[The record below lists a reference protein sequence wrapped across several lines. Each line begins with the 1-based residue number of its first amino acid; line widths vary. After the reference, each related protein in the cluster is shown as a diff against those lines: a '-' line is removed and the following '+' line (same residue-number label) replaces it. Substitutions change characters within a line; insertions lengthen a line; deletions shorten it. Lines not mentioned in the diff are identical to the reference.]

1 MESTM
6 KNITL
11 ILLISLSGLSH
22 GTDKLNVFP
31 SLSVS
36 PIVVQQALAS
46 GVTFLNSQEEYQL
59 ILGGRAFNKNNNINS
74 NTSSLSGNANSNNLW
89 TGEQGSF
96 LLSIVGNDTTTNSA
110 SASMANSNFNQIAYN
125 PRSGQIGVIIGDIIV
140 KLRPYYRAETIA
152 NIFNINLITSFENI
166 NTAIFRIKPGQ
177 NIFTIAEQLSGYVGV
192 EFTEIDIIDNPNQ
205 LL

>member
-192 EFTEIDIIDNPNQ
+192 EFAEIDIIDNLNQ

>member
-1 MESTM
+1 M

-192 EFTEIDIIDNPNQ
+192 EFAEIDIIDNPNQ

>member
-1 MESTM
+1 M

-96 LLSIVGNDTTTNSA
+96 LLSIVGNDTSTNSA

-125 PRSGQIGVIIGDIIV
+125 PRSGQIGVIIGDIVV

-192 EFTEIDIIDNPNQ
+192 EFAEIDIIDNLNQ

>member
-96 LLSIVGNDTTTNSA
+96 LLSIVGNDTSTNSA

-125 PRSGQIGVIIGDIIV
+125 PRSGQIGVIIGDIVV

-192 EFTEIDIIDNPNQ
+192 EFAEIDIIDNLNQ

>member
-1 MESTM
+1 M

-96 LLSIVGNDTTTNSA
+96 LLSIVGNDTSTNSA

-125 PRSGQIGVIIGDIIV
+125 PRSGQIGVIIGDIVV

-177 NIFTIAEQLSGYVGV
+177 NIFTVAEQLSGYVGV
-192 EFTEIDIIDNPNQ
+192 EFAEIDIIDNLNQ

>member
-1 MESTM
+1 M

-11 ILLISLSGLSH
+11 ILMISLSGLSH

-96 LLSIVGNDTTTNSA
+96 LLSIVGNDTSTNSA

-192 EFTEIDIIDNPNQ
+192 EFAEIDIIDNLNQ

>member
-1 MESTM
+1 
-6 KNITL
+6 
-11 ILLISLSGLSH
+11 
-22 GTDKLNVFP
+22 
-31 SLSVS
+31 
-36 PIVVQQALAS
+36 
-46 GVTFLNSQEEYQL
+46 
-59 ILGGRAFNKNNNINS
+59 
-74 NTSSLSGNANSNNLW
+74 
-89 TGEQGSF
+89 
-96 LLSIVGNDTTTNSA
+96 
-110 SASMANSNFNQIAYN
+110 MANSNFNQIAYN

-192 EFTEIDIIDNPNQ
+192 EFAEIDIIDNLNQ

>member
-96 LLSIVGNDTTTNSA
+96 LLSIVGNDTSTNSA

-152 NIFNINLITSFENI
+152 NIFNINFITSFENI

-192 EFTEIDIIDNPNQ
+192 EFAEIDIIDNPNQ

>member
-96 LLSIVGNDTTTNSA
+96 LLSIVGNDTSTNSA

-125 PRSGQIGVIIGDIIV
+125 PRSGQIGVIIGDIVV

-192 EFTEIDIIDNPNQ
+192 EFAEIDIIDNPNQ

>member
-96 LLSIVGNDTTTNSA
+96 LLSIVGNDTSTNSA

-192 EFTEIDIIDNPNQ
+192 EFAEIDIIDNLNQ

>member
-1 MESTM
+1 M

-96 LLSIVGNDTTTNSA
+96 LLSIVGNDTSTNSA

-192 EFTEIDIIDNPNQ
+192 EFAEIDIIDNLNQ

>member
-1 MESTM
+1 M

-125 PRSGQIGVIIGDIIV
+125 PRSGQIGVIIGDIVV

-192 EFTEIDIIDNPNQ
+192 EFAEIDIIDNLNQ

>member
-1 MESTM
+1 M

-192 EFTEIDIIDNPNQ
+192 EFAEIDIIDNLNQ

>member
-1 MESTM
+1 M

-96 LLSIVGNDTTTNSA
+96 LLSIVGNDTSTNSA

-166 NTAIFRIKPGQ
+166 NTAIFRINPGQ

-192 EFTEIDIIDNPNQ
+192 EFAEIDIIDNSNQ

>member
-1 MESTM
+1 MN
-6 KNITL
+6 NILL
-11 ILLISLSGLSH
+11 ILLISLSSFSFAI
-22 GTDKLNVFP
+22 DKRNDS
-31 SLSVS
+31 SLVS
-36 PIVVQQALAS
+36 ISPVVVSQALAS
-46 GVTFLNSQEEYQL
+46 GVTFVNSQQEYQL
-59 ILGGRAFNKNNNINS
+59 ILGGRAVNINNTNS
-74 NTSSLSGNANSNNLW
+74 NVSSLSGNSNSNNLW
-89 TGEQGSF
+89 VGEQGPY
-96 LLSIVGNDTTTNSA
+96 LLSIAGNDTTTNSA

-125 PRSGQIGVIIGDIIV
+125 PRSGQIGVIIGDIVV

-192 EFTEIDIIDNPNQ
+192 EFAEIDIIDNLNQ

>member
-1 MESTM
+1 M

-96 LLSIVGNDTTTNSA
+96 LLSIVGNDTSTNSA

-125 PRSGQIGVIIGDIIV
+125 PRSGQIGVIIGDIVV

-192 EFTEIDIIDNPNQ
+192 EFAEIDIIDNPNQ

>member
-1 MESTM
+1 M

-11 ILLISLSGLSH
+11 ILMISLSGLSH

-96 LLSIVGNDTTTNSA
+96 LLSIVGNDTSTNSA

-125 PRSGQIGVIIGDIIV
+125 PRSGQIGVIIGDIVV

-192 EFTEIDIIDNPNQ
+192 EFAEIDIIDNLNQ

>member
-125 PRSGQIGVIIGDIIV
+125 PRSGQIGVIIGDIVV

-192 EFTEIDIIDNPNQ
+192 EFAEIDIIDNLNQ

>member
-1 MESTM
+1 M

-59 ILGGRAFNKNNNINS
+59 ILGGRAFNKNINS

-96 LLSIVGNDTTTNSA
+96 LLSIVGNDTSTNSA

-192 EFTEIDIIDNPNQ
+192 EFAEIDIIDNLNQ